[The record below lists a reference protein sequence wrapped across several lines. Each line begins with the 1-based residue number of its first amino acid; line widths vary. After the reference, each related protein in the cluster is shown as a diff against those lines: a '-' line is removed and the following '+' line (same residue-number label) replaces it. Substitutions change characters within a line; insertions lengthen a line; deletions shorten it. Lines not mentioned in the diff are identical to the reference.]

1 MTSESYDEKNT
12 EKNITIKIRNAK
24 LTKPTLQSEFRLVYD
39 NPTTYTDLKV
49 FFNFFQEGTRILQ
62 VITFLFV
69 KCFCIFL
76 FYSISDIFIIYF
88 EKTNYMSKTSIENL
102 VENVSL
108 FIGLVIQLQQLQTS
122 KFQVHES
129 EVLISID

>member
-1 MTSESYDEKNT
+1 
-12 EKNITIKIRNAK
+12 
-24 LTKPTLQSEFRLVYD
+24 LTKPTLQREFRLVYD
-39 NPTTYTDLKV
+39 NPTTYRDLKV
-49 FFNFFQEGTRILQ
+49 FFQFFPGGNEDTASNNLFISK
-62 VITFLFV
+62 IFLFL
-69 KCFCIFL
+69 L

-88 EKTNYMSKTSIENL
+88 EKTNYMSKTSIENI